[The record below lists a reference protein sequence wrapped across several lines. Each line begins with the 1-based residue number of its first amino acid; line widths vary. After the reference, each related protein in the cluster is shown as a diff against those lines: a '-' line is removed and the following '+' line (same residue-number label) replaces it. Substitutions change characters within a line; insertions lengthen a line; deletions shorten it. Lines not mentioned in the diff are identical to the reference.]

1 MNRYLGLLPPSRHFC
16 HVCDRNSH
24 AIAMKASLKQQW
36 IRRKRIIH
44 GIAYQNSHDSHACH
58 TMAYQVHLARS
69 FDDTPAILLDT
80 AEMSH
85 VVHPLHLSS
94 RLWQQQNGVWE
105 KKVSTLTHNASIE
118 TRHTWSWEALIVQN
132 VKSEAYV
139 LENGTLKYEGLR
151 SIIIHVS
158 AVAMIA

>member
-1 MNRYLGLLPPSRHFC
+1 MNRYLDLLPPSRHFC

-105 KKVSTLTHNASIE
+105 KKSQHIDTQCKHWNKTYLIMGSTDCTKCKK
-118 TRHTWSWEALIVQN
+118 WSVCPRKRYFEIWR
-132 VKSEAYV
+132 SEIYHH
-139 LENGTLKYEGLR
+139 
-151 SIIIHVS
+151 SC
-158 AVAMIA
+158 